1 MTNITRY
8 LWNPFNSLSPFDEN
22 EDWFTPPQVT
32 KSGLSISEDKNHVYI
47 EADVPGIEPE
57 KIDVTYKKG
66 VLTTKEEREEDK
78 DKKFYRHA
86 KQDFFY
92 QVMVP
97 GNIDE
102 AREPVSSYKN
112 GTVILKFVKR
122 VEEEPR
128 KIPVRRE

>member
-1 MTNITRY
+1 MADLLSRY
-8 LWNPFNSLSPFDEN
+8 FWPFRDIDE
-22 EDWFTPPQVT
+22 EDWLSLPQSS
-32 KSGLSISEDKNHVYI
+32 KSGLSISEDKDHVYV

-66 VLTTKEEREEDK
+66 VLTIKGVKEEKEEDK
-78 DKKFYRHA
+78 NKKFYRHA

-102 AREPVSSYKN
+102 SAEPVSSYKN
-112 GTVILKFVKR
+112 GTVTIKFPKR
-122 VEEEPR
+122 LEEEPK
-128 KIPVRRE
+128 KIEVRRS